1 MLFKRGGQS
10 FMKLTQKLAA
20 IIAICVLAIGTAVI
34 AGCGS
39 SADSDKK
46 VLRVGMECAY
56 APFNWAQND
65 DTNGAVKIAD
75 SDQYAMGYDIL
86 MAKKIADGMGY
97 KLEIH
102 KMDWDGLIP
111 AVNTG
116 KIDAVIAGMSI
127 TDKRKQTVDF
137 SDVYYNASIVA
148 LVKKDGKYANAQS
161 VADLNGAIATSQ
173 LNTVWYDMIDQIP
186 NADKQPAID
195 NVPGMIVA
203 LTSGKVNVLVLD
215 KPTAM
220 AAVFANP
227 DLKMLDFTGD
237 GAFKASKEDVEM
249 GIAVKKDNSDLLK
262 KINEQLA
269 KINDDDRN
277 KMMEDAIKVQPL
289 SK

>member
-237 GAFKASKEDVEM
+237 GTFKASKEDVEM
-249 GIAVKKDNSDLLK
+249 GVAVKKGNSDLLK

>member
-1 MLFKRGGQS
+1 
-10 FMKLTQKLAA
+10 MKLTKRIAA
-20 IIAICVLAIGTAVI
+20 IIAIGVLAVGTAVI

-39 SADSDKK
+39 SSSDSDKK

-56 APFNWAQND
+56 APFNWTQND
-65 DTNGAVKIAD
+65 DSNGAVKIAD
-75 SDQYAMGYDIL
+75 ANQYAMGYDIL

-102 KMDWDGLIP
+102 KMEWDGLAP
-111 AVNTG
+111 AVNSG

-127 TDKRKQTVDF
+127 TDKRKETVDF

-148 LVKKDGKYANAQS
+148 LVKKDGKYANAKS
-161 VADLNGAIATSQ
+161 VADLQGAVATSQ
-173 LNTVWYDMIDQIP
+173 LNTVWYDIIDQIP
-186 NADKQPAID
+186 GANKQPAID

-203 LTSGKVNVLVLD
+203 LTSGKVDVLVLD

-220 AAVFANP
+220 AAAYANP
-227 DLKMLDFTGD
+227 DLVMLDFQGD

-249 GIAVKKDNSDLLK
+249 GIAVKKGNSDLLN

-269 KINDDDRN
+269 KITEDDRA
-277 KMMEDAIKVQPL
+277 KMMEEAIKDQPL
-289 SK
+289 SQ

>member
-1 MLFKRGGQS
+1 
-10 FMKLTQKLAA
+10 MKLTQKLAA

>member
-1 MLFKRGGQS
+1 
-10 FMKLTQKLAA
+10 MKLTQKLAA

-289 SK
+289 SKQFQP

>member
-1 MLFKRGGQS
+1 
-10 FMKLTQKLAA
+10 MKLTKRIAA
-20 IIAICVLAIGTAVI
+20 IIAIGVLAVGTAVI
-34 AGCGS
+34 TGCGS
-39 SADSDKK
+39 SSSDSDKK
-46 VLRVGMECAY
+46 VLKVGMECAY
-56 APFNWAQND
+56 APFNWTQND
-65 DTNGAVKIAD
+65 DSNGAVKIAD
-75 SDQYAMGYDIL
+75 ADQYAMGYDIL

-102 KMDWDGLIP
+102 KMEWDGLAP
-111 AVNTG
+111 AVNSG

-127 TDKRKQTVDF
+127 TDKRKETVDF

-161 VADLNGAIATSQ
+161 VADLQGAVATSQ
-173 LNTVWYDMIDQIP
+173 LNTVWYDIIDQIP
-186 NADKQPAID
+186 GANKQPAID

-203 LTSGKVNVLVLD
+203 LTSGKVDVLVMD

-220 AAVFANP
+220 AAAYANP
-227 DLKMLDFTGD
+227 DLVMLDFQGD

-249 GIAVKKDNSDLLK
+249 GIAVKKGNSDLLN

-269 KINDDDRN
+269 KITEDDRA
-277 KMMEDAIKVQPL
+277 KMMEEAIKDQPL

>member
-1 MLFKRGGQS
+1 
-10 FMKLTQKLAA
+10 MKLTQKLAA

-237 GAFKASKEDVEM
+237 GAFKVSKEDVEM

>member
-1 MLFKRGGQS
+1 
-10 FMKLTQKLAA
+10 MKLTQKLAA

-237 GAFKASKEDVEM
+237 GTFKASKEDVEM
-249 GIAVKKDNSDLLK
+249 GVAVKKGNSDLLK

>member
-1 MLFKRGGQS
+1 
-10 FMKLTQKLAA
+10 MKVTKKIAA
-20 IIAICVLAIGTAVI
+20 IIAVCVLTIGTALI
-34 AGCGS
+34 AGCGG

-46 VLRVGMECAY
+46 VLRVGLECAY

-65 DTNGAVKIAD
+65 DANGAVKIAD
-75 SDQYAMGYDIL
+75 ADQYAMGYDIL

-102 KMDWDGLIP
+102 KMEWDGLIP

-127 TDKRKQTVDF
+127 TEKRKQTVDF

-148 LVKKDGKYANAQS
+148 LVKKDGKYAEAKS
-161 VADLNGAIATSQ
+161 VADLKGAVATSQ
-173 LNTVWYDMIDQIP
+173 LNTVWYDLIDQIP

-195 NVPGMIVA
+195 NVPGMVVA
-203 LTSGKVNVLVLD
+203 LTSGKVDVLVLD

-220 AAVFANP
+220 AAAYANP
-227 DLKMLDFTGD
+227 DLKMLDFKDEG
-237 GAFKASKEDVEM
+237 GFKASTEDVEM
-249 GIAVKKDNSDLLK
+249 GIAVKKGNSELLQ

-269 KINDDDRN
+269 KINEDDRA
-277 KMMEDAIKVQPL
+277 KMMEEAIKDQPL
-289 SK
+289 AK